1 MNGCSHQP
9 STVGSGSVA
18 VCGRKGQNDCSP
30 VGSGRWHLASAGSMP
45 FCVEPAAS
53 RPRAPSIL
61 ATHAAALRT
70 LSRAGEARRSNFG
83 DTVISGTVYPI
94 HPDQRAGATI
104 TPRAI
109 KLGVTP
115 GYGGFLLMILPPG
128 HQRARD
134 LLSVLLAVSLRAS
147 RAGPS
152 PPLPRA

>member
-1 MNGCSHQP
+1 MGAKAGKARTAPCGCPVQRAGLPRPPSGRGRRRHFPDLGARVLKNAETHGLGDKIDLAKSAWILSFNGLSLATLP
-9 STVGSGSVA
+9 ATKWAVKKGSGV
-18 VCGRKGQNDCSP
+18 
-30 VGSGRWHLASAGSMP
+30 
-45 FCVEPAAS
+45 F
-53 RPRAPSIL
+53 
-61 ATHAAALRT
+61 
-70 LSRAGEARRSNFG
+70 
-83 DTVISGTVYPI
+83 
-94 HPDQRAGATI
+94 DQMAGATI

-115 GYGGFLLMILPPG
+115 GYRGFLLMLLRPG